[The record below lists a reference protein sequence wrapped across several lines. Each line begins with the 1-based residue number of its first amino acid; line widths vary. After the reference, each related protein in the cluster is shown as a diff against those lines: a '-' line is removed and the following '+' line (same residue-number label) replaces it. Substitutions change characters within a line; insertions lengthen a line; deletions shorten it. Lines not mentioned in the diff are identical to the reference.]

1 MMTMLKMVGQQLRTL
16 RLGWLAV
23 IMLIALTVRTF
34 MSSGS
39 VMLSGLCVAFL
50 PFFTQIKSN
59 VCFAQEVPE
68 EKALLSRYLMYMV
81 LITAGMLY
89 LKGVTY
95 LGSVWYPAY
104 TASPLIH
111 ELFLLTFVC
120 DVAFISILVPLT
132 FALKSQQQLMTAAI
146 LANIE
151 IGFMCF
157 ASKMLAL
164 LGSSFVLADQWGLY
178 ALAVMLPMLSLGA
191 VMLGGRQTKKTQ
203 LSPKKAGH

>member
-1 MMTMLKMVGQQLRTL
+1 MIKMVGQQLRTL
-16 RLGWLAV
+16 HFGLLPCV
-23 IMLIALTVRTF
+23 MLVGLTVRTF

-39 VMLSGLCVAFL
+39 IMLSGLCVAFL
-50 PFFTQIKSN
+50 PFFAQVKRT
-59 VCFAQEVPE
+59 VCFAEDVAE

-81 LITAGMLY
+81 LITVGMLY

-95 LGSVWYPAY
+95 LGSLWYPAY

-111 ELFLLTFVC
+111 ELFLLTYVC
-120 DVAFISILVPLT
+120 DLAFISILVPLS
-132 FALKSQQQLMTAAI
+132 ASLQSRQQLMTAAV

-157 ASKMLAL
+157 ASKVLIL

-178 ALAVMLPMLSLGA
+178 VLAIMLPMLSLGA
-191 VMLGGRQTKKTQ
+191 VLFGGRQAKKEK
-203 LSPKKAGH
+203 LAPENSR